1 MVGPFLSLLTPL
13 PFVYYVT
20 KLGFH
25 RGLQVAALA
34 MAAMVLTAGVM
45 GHPQLILFGVEFVSL
60 GLFLAV
66 LFSRKMSTGRTI
78 CLATGL
84 MLLLSLALVFFLAL
98 SREMNIGEVMVSYL
112 DDHLKATIKSY
123 QQMGLTKE
131 QALELEG
138 YGRAV
143 LDILRRIYPSLVIVG
158 TGFAVWINVAMAKL
172 LFRYGKLEYPDP
184 MPMDRWQAPDHLVWG
199 VIFSGFALFVISGT
213 GKWVAINV
221 LIVAMAV
228 YLFQGLS
235 ILFFFL
241 NKYHVPTWMRVGIYF
256 LIAVQQVFFA
266 LMALVGLFDQ
276 WIDFRKIH
284 KRRNR

>member
-13 PFVYYVT
+13 PFVYYLT

-34 MAAMVLTAGVM
+34 MGAMVLTGMLM
-45 GHPQLILFGVEFVSL
+45 GHPQLIIFGVEFVSL
-60 GLFLAV
+60 GLVLAV
-66 LFSRKMSTGRTI
+66 LFKKKMNTGRTI
-78 CLATGL
+78 CVATGF
-84 MLLLSLALVFFLAL
+84 MLLLSLVLVFFLAL
-98 SREMNIGEVMVSYL
+98 SRDMNIGEMMVTYL
-112 DDHLKATIKSY
+112 DNHLKETIKSY

-131 QALELEG
+131 QALELER
-138 YGRAV
+138 YGKAV

-158 TGFAVWINVAMAKL
+158 TGFAVWLNVAMAKL
-172 LFRYGKLEYPDP
+172 LFRSGKLEYPDP

-199 VIFSGFALFVISGT
+199 VIVSGFALFVTSGT

-235 ILFFFL
+235 ILVFFL
-241 NKYHVPTWMRVGIYF
+241 NKYRVPTWMRVGIYF
-256 LIAVQQVFFA
+256 LIVVQQVFLAF
-266 LMALVGLFDQ
+266 MALVGLFDQ

-284 KRRNR
+284 KRLNR